1 MEFRRIS
8 LLLLTVLFFSCESD
22 LYNPELNKKNI
33 KSVKDL
39 VIPEGF
45 DWNMVTSVTTNVSST
60 TNTLVSLYVDDSYTE
75 ESQIAS
81 FVTTSSSSDAL
92 PLSLPSYLKKVYL
105 KYEKQNGEVVTQEV
119 PVLDNVISFS
129 LPADSKQEPST
140 QNVIKRVLTR
150 GDESSSNSA
159 FVSYPGGGWGT
170 LMFEDMFPVLGDY
183 DFNDVVANYKAMLY
197 LETNDNTKVLG
208 LNIGVT
214 IKALGGDNPFD
225 LHLQIKGIK
234 NSELDIRS
242 LYVFPSKDGRTD
254 NVDLVNSNDANS
266 NIMFSFDK
274 LMNNLDKNKGGKYL
288 NTEPSFLTSKLST
301 VNFIIFFKKSIK
313 LSRLP
318 FNSFDFFIANP
329 DRSVEIHTKGNTSV
343 FSPYNATEG
352 LNATPYTS
360 SKGYVWAINVPYQI
374 NNLIEGTNFL
384 LGYPMFAEWA
394 ESAGVKGLEWY
405 KDSKSNIMN
414 DKTTGK
420 QIVANPVSKYMIKL

>member
-183 DFNDVVANYKAMLY
+183 DFNDVVSNYKVMLY
-197 LETNDNTKVLG
+197 LDSKNNTKVMG
-208 LNIGVT
+208 MNIAVA

-225 LHLQIKGIK
+225 LYLQMKGVK
-234 NSELDIRS
+234 NGELDLNS
-242 LYVFPSKDGRTD
+242 WYVYPSKVGHADYVTFANFND
-254 NVDLVNSNDANS
+254 VNSNVIFN
-266 NIMFSFDK
+266 FSK
-274 LMNNLDKNKGGKYL
+274 LMDNTDKNRGSRYL
-288 NTEPSFLTSKLST
+288 NTESNFLTSKLNS
-301 VNFIIFFKKSIK
+301 VNFIVFFKTPIK

-318 FNSFDFFIANP
+318 FNSFDFF
-329 DRSVEIHTKGNTSV
+329 
-343 FSPYNATEG
+343 YC
-352 LNATPYTS
+352 
-360 SKGYVWAINVPYQI
+360 
-374 NNLIEGTNFL
+374 
-384 LGYPMFAEWA
+384 
-394 ESAGVKGLEWY
+394 
-405 KDSKSNIMN
+405 KS
-414 DKTTGK
+414 
-420 QIVANPVSKYMIKL
+420 